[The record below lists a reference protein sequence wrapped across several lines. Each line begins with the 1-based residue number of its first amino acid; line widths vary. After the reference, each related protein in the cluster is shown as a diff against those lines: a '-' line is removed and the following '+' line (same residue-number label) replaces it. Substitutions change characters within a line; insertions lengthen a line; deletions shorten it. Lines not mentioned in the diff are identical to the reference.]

1 MSHTNKYV
9 YSSLENYFNVNSKI
23 IERERKKHQLQQ
35 KKTYYTVNVQF
46 FNYYKMFY
54 IVIPRNYLN
63 NIDYLRKNKMDIFAK
78 GKILTF
84 TRRIGKYRK
93 FSFDAVIDSSEED
106 LYRRD
111 LIYAYLVPIKQ
122 KYQKFNFRKKLLG
135 TYTVEERIGDLTYKR
150 MNDALDDF
158 TNGGTCSEKLENY
171 ILGENDYYLTEKK
184 YLDDIFNYNRY
195 YPSIIQN
202 YIRINWYQKKKIDK
216 IFYKEMNT
224 IQINSNEDLNIIGLI
239 IYAIYQMRN
248 YIEDKILICS
258 SSNSS
263 ADSIALELMKIKKN
277 VKNFN
282 ILRVYAK
289 NQEIIKRNELLD
301 EISYHK
307 LLMKEENRDNNFGGR
322 NNLIEENDII
332 ISTCVNSY
340 CDEIINYEFPFVIIV
355 DANNSNE
362 NENLIPITLNAKY
375 VLLISY
381 EENGNDDINLYKRMK
396 FLYPQNHISI

>member
-1 MSHTNKYV
+1 
-9 YSSLENYFNVNSKI
+9 
-23 IERERKKHQLQQ
+23 
-35 KKTYYTVNVQF
+35 
-46 FNYYKMFY
+46 
-54 IVIPRNYLN
+54 
-63 NIDYLRKNKMDIFAK
+63 MDIFAK

-106 LYRRD
+106 LNRRN
-111 LIYAYLVPIKQ
+111 LIYAYLVPIKE
-122 KYQKFNFRKKLLG
+122 KYQKFIFRKKLLG
-135 TYTVEERIGDLTYKR
+135 TYKVEERIGDLTYKR

-158 TNGGTCSEKLENY
+158 TNGGTCSENLENY
-171 ILGENDYYLTEKK
+171 ILGENDHYLIENK

-195 YPSIIQN
+195 FPLFIKN
-202 YIRINWYQKKKIDK
+202 YTRINWYQKKKIDK

-224 IQINSNEDLNIIGLI
+224 MQLNSNESLSMVGLI

-307 LLMKEENRDNNFGGR
+307 LIKKEENKNNNFGGR
-322 NNLIEENDII
+322 NNLIEKNDII

-340 CDEIINYEFPFVIIV
+340 CDEIINYEFPLVIIV

-381 EENGNDDINLYKRMK
+381 EESISDDANLYKRMK
-396 FLYPQNHISI
+396 FLYPENHIVL